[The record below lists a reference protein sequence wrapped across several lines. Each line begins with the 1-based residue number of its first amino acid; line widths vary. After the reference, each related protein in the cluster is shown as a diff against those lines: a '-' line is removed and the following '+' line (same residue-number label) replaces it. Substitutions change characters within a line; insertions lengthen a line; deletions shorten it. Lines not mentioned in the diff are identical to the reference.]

1 MAAGPCPDRDPS
13 PAFVVSAST
22 AEHDADPFLHEYFR
36 RFRSTIREPDEQ
48 RSLLFLVHS
57 TGISGGSYVILQ
69 HAQYLAQR
77 GWRVGLAV
85 RKSEHGFTPWH
96 PALES
101 LAVMSIDEAAEHE
114 FDIVLATFWPT
125 VYELPRLRGRHF
137 MYLVQSVESRF
148 YGDDP
153 VNEDWAPPLAELT
166 YSFGLPIVTI
176 ATWLQVY
183 LAMRHKTP
191 SFLVRNGIRKDVY
204 VPFGPAVEPRVEGRL
219 RVLVEG
225 PTNVTM
231 KNVQTAARLAREG
244 GADEVW
250 LMTGGGGPELS
261 SVDRSFLAV
270 PIESTPV
277 IYRSCD
283 VLLKLSK
290 VEGMFGPPLEMFHCG
305 GTAITYDV
313 SGSEEYLVSGE
324 NSLVLPMHDE
334 AAVADAVRALKASP
348 EFLRKLRAGALGTA
362 AEWPDWQSSSRE
374 FERVVAAVS
383 RQPSPCHAE
392 MMLAIK
398 GASFEMR

>member
-1 MAAGPCPDRDPS
+1 MAAGPGPERDPH
-13 PAFVVSAST
+13 PAFVVSAPT
-22 AEHDADPFLHEYFR
+22 ARNGADPYLHEYFR
-36 RFRSTIREPDEQ
+36 RFRSTVREDDEQ
-48 RSLLFLVHS
+48 RSLLFVVHS
-57 TGISGGSYVILQ
+57 TGISGGSYVFLQ
-69 HAQYLAQR
+69 HAQFLAER

-85 RKSEHGFTPWH
+85 RNREHGFTPWH

-101 LAVMSIDEAAEHE
+101 LAVMSIDEAAEQE
-114 FDIVLATFWPT
+114 FDIVMATWWPT

-148 YGDDP
+148 YGADP
-153 VNEDWAPPLAELT
+153 VDFDWAPPLAELT
-166 YSFGLPIVTI
+166 YSFGLPIVTV

-183 LAMRHKTP
+183 LAMRHKAP

-204 VPFGPAVEPRVEGRL
+204 VPFGPAVAPREPGRL

-225 PTNVTM
+225 PTNIPM
-231 KNVQTAARLAREG
+231 KNVDASVRLAREG

-250 LMTGGGGPELS
+250 LMMGCEGPQPP
-261 SVDRSFLAV
+261 SVDRTFVKV
-270 PIESTPV
+270 PVESTPV

-283 VLLKLSK
+283 VLLKLSQ

-324 NSLVLPMHDE
+324 NSLVLPMHEE
-334 AAVADAVRALKASP
+334 AAVADAVRALKTSP
-348 EFLRKLRAGALGTA
+348 ELLRKLCAGALGTA
-362 AEWPDWQSSSRE
+362 AGWPDWQSSSRE

-383 RQPSPCHAE
+383 RQPSPCHAQT
-392 MMLAIK
+392 MLAIK
-398 GASFEMR
+398 GASCELR